1 MMTVKVRM
9 ILSIAVITAAM
20 SVALEFPA
28 FAASLLTIAPSE
40 GGVFLLQ
47 GTDMDNV
54 AAMDITI
61 TYDAA
66 SLANPTVA
74 QGTLVSGAMMAVN
87 PNTSGVIRIAIIRT
101 TPFKG
106 SGGIATL
113 IFKETGA
120 SPGKILSL
128 SAHLANLD
136 GKPVP
141 SQTQVVSPTTGETD
155 AVASTPSSVPNN
167 AAPAAVVPPPPPMIV
182 QQVAPRDGSARQ
194 EDAQAQ
200 EKEEPAQST
209 IEAKRDPPLSE
220 EKVEPHIEPTKKVI
234 AQKSVLER
242 FHEYRGE
249 RTVKAFTALFEQESL
264 FGFRQIPSVVLSDD
278 KATVKI
284 AFIFFSGNKTAP
296 EVTLQGAK
304 LISLQKDRD
313 NTNTWIVEAKPVRGV
328 YAASLTVLQDAGLM
342 EFPLTVAPRIN
353 LDLDKSGKVTDNDF
367 VLFLKKRTQVKTGG
381 GPAVNTE
388 DAPGYRE
395 DYIFTANYLV
405 EQTAEGGAKSGKQT
419 GKGVFR

>member
-20 SVALEFPA
+20 SVVLEFPA

-74 QGTLVSGAMMAVN
+74 QGALVSGAMMAVN
-87 PNTSGVIRIAIIRT
+87 PNTPGVIRIAIIRT
-101 TPFKG
+101 TPVKG

-113 IFKETGA
+113 TFKETGT
-120 SPGKILSL
+120 SPGKIQSL

-136 GKPVP
+136 GKTVP
-141 SQTQVVSPTTGETD
+141 AQTQVVSSTTGETD
-155 AVASTPSSVPNN
+155 AGDSTLSPVLNN
-167 AAPAAVVPPPPPMIV
+167 AAAAVVPPTPPIII
-182 QQVAPRDGSARQ
+182 QQIAPGDRSASR
-194 EDAQAQ
+194 EDVQAQ
-200 EKEEPAQST
+200 EKKEPAEPT
-209 IEAKRDPPLSE
+209 IEAKRGPLPLSG

-242 FHEYRGE
+242 FHDYLGE
-249 RTVKAFTALFEQESL
+249 RTVKAFVALFEQESL
-264 FGFRQIPSVVLSDD
+264 FGFRQVPSVVLSDD

-328 YAASLTVLQDAGLM
+328 HAASLTVLQDAGRM

-353 LDLDKSGKVTDNDF
+353 LDLAKSGKVTDNDF
-367 VLFLKKRTQVKTGG
+367 VLFLKKRTQAKTG

-405 EQTAEGGAKSGKQT
+405 QQTAEGGVKSGKQT
-419 GKGVFR
+419 GKGGAK